1 MTRPNAS
8 IFALLGVVTL
18 VSGCTRPVGSNSALP
33 QPAAVNVGARQTAAG
48 RLVGPGAIVTSKFGG
63 PIFGWAIDENGNDG
77 VLTEATR
84 ITAPYTSYVETFD
97 QTTAKIVA
105 IARKEK
111 SGLKGNHELFAD
123 AIQANDV
130 GLIDNELRHYGGPFR
145 DAYYVMAPVTGN
157 KVTGAWKQPRGK
169 DFLLYDIADQQV
181 DPASVMA
188 ITVLDGTITRPPKFE
203 VIVTNVAANKILH
216 VLRAPSTDGVN
227 YPYFVA
233 EDTSTHQAY
242 VPAANFYSQTIF
254 IDFDVRSGYVSD
266 KFVAPPFSGPVNGIA
281 VDSSTHAMCTTT
293 TSNFSI
299 EIYDLKSKQQTFA
312 GPVPNAGGELQGPSE
327 IAADPVHHLFLVEQ
341 PQSLLGGSEI
351 YVYDEKGN
359 LLESLRGFNFING
372 SGIQVIASARTGY
385 VAGPGANELQSFTY

>member
-145 DAYYVMAPVTGN
+145 DA
-157 KVTGAWKQPRGK
+157 
-169 DFLLYDIADQQV
+169 
-181 DPASVMA
+181 
-188 ITVLDGTITRPPKFE
+188 
-203 VIVTNVAANKILH
+203 
-216 VLRAPSTDGVN
+216 
-227 YPYFVA
+227 
-233 EDTSTHQAY
+233 
-242 VPAANFYSQTIF
+242 
-254 IDFDVRSGYVSD
+254 
-266 KFVAPPFSGPVNGIA
+266 
-281 VDSSTHAMCTTT
+281 
-293 TSNFSI
+293 
-299 EIYDLKSKQQTFA
+299 
-312 GPVPNAGGELQGPSE
+312 
-327 IAADPVHHLFLVEQ
+327 
-341 PQSLLGGSEI
+341 
-351 YVYDEKGN
+351 
-359 LLESLRGFNFING
+359 
-372 SGIQVIASARTGY
+372 
-385 VAGPGANELQSFTY
+385 